1 MKFVDSITEI
11 YASVTIKGKFCQFDW
26 VNFLTD
32 EMSILMNCIYK
43 HSVFVDV
50 LMNLHH
56 AIIFIFTLRTIKKV
70 TAVL

>member
-1 MKFVDSITEI
+1 MQFVDSISEI
-11 YASVTIKGKFCQFDW
+11 YASVTIKGKFFQFDW

-43 HSVFVDV
+43 NSVFVDV

-56 AIIFIFTLRTIKKV
+56 AIVFIFIYI
-70 TAVL
+70 